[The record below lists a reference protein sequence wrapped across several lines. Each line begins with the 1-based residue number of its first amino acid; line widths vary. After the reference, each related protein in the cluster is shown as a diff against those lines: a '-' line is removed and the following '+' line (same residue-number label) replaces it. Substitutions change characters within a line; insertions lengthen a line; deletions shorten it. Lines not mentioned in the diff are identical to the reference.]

1 MCSLVYL
8 ASMVELGTPYMKEV
22 EEAQKG
28 ELHGN
33 VAVLVSD
40 SFALFFHLCNVS
52 TSEKL
57 PSLHPPLMYKK
68 MPLTRIN

>member
-22 EEAQKG
+22 GEAQKG

-40 SFALFFHLCNVS
+40 SFAVFFHLCMSAPVKKS
-52 TSEKL
+52 LLFTL
-57 PSLHPPLMYKK
+57 PSCIKK
-68 MPLTRIN
+68 CR